1 MPWLCCV
8 SEAILQRIPQPPW
21 NAACGTDEVKSI
33 ALQLHAS
40 NHGTEET
47 HTSSG
52 TQVGM
57 ASEKPSHHVR
67 CWTNDGHTC
76 VCLLTDGCASS
87 VRKKA
92 EPGTSSPPPLTPH
105 APLPLCLHQSF
116 RAHPVLPLLC
126 RRFDIGNTVS
136 ALHGNN
142 SGKDDINYL
151 AIVWHMQGIVLAIII
166 STLSPEGMSG
176 ATAALNLPSLPCGL
190 CAFSSSFAISY
201 SELSFKV
208 GNHF

>member
-1 MPWLCCV
+1 MAVGNALYNIHAGMPWLCCV

-21 NAACGTDEVKSI
+21 SAACGTDEVKSI

-47 HTSSG
+47 HTSSA

-57 ASEKPSHHVR
+57 AGEKPSHHVR

-87 VRKKA
+87 VRKKLSLA
-92 EPGTSSPPPLTPH
+92 LIPLPQPTPPV
-105 APLPLCLHQSF
+105 PLPLSLHQSF
-116 RAHPVLPLLC
+116 VAHPFLPLLC

-151 AIVWHMQGIVLAIII
+151 PIV
-166 STLSPEGMSG
+166 
-176 ATAALNLPSLPCGL
+176 
-190 CAFSSSFAISY
+190 
-201 SELSFKV
+201 
-208 GNHF
+208 

>member
-1 MPWLCCV
+1 M
-8 SEAILQRIPQPPW
+8 SEAILQRIPHPPW
-21 NAACGTDEVKSI
+21 SAACGTDEVKSI

-47 HTSSG
+47 HTSSA

-67 CWTNDGHTC
+67 CWTNDGHTR

-87 VRKKA
+87 VRKKKLRLA
-92 EPGTSSPPPLTPH
+92 LI
-105 APLPLCLHQSF
+105 PLPQST
-116 RAHPVLPLLC
+116 ALAASSSLPPSVFWSTFFFSPLLLLC

-151 AIVWHMQGIVLAIII
+151 PIV
-166 STLSPEGMSG
+166 
-176 ATAALNLPSLPCGL
+176 
-190 CAFSSSFAISY
+190 
-201 SELSFKV
+201 
-208 GNHF
+208 

>member
-1 MPWLCCV
+1 M
-8 SEAILQRIPQPPW
+8 
-21 NAACGTDEVKSI
+21 KSI

-47 HTSSG
+47 HTSSA

-67 CWTNDGHTC
+67 CWTNDGHTR

-92 EPGTSSPPPLTPH
+92 EAGTYSPPPIHSIRCFFFSPSISLLQH
-105 APLPLCLHQSF
+105 ILLPPSLS
-116 RAHPVLPLLC
+116 LC

-151 AIVWHMQGIVLAIII
+151 PIV
-166 STLSPEGMSG
+166 
-176 ATAALNLPSLPCGL
+176 
-190 CAFSSSFAISY
+190 
-201 SELSFKV
+201 
-208 GNHF
+208 